1 MEKISFVTV
10 NDYSACPSIAI
21 DFAAKKKIQIASIG
35 AIVAML
41 CALLPIARPATPL
54 PSDRLQQI
62 MAKNQHDMRSAIYQF
77 SALTRSWCSGV
88 KAIKY
93 ASLSLPSA
101 QQWARITAPT
111 FDAGQHACHDRDKT
125 MLL

>member
-21 DFAAKKKIQIASIG
+21 DFAAKKKIQIASIV

-88 KAIKY
+88 KAIK
-93 ASLSLPSA
+93 
-101 QQWARITAPT
+101 
-111 FDAGQHACHDRDKT
+111 
-125 MLL
+125 